1 MSDGVRDDKKNE
13 KRSSSQEDVVV
24 VAPPSS
30 SSSLWMLLAFPSR
43 QGVGVVSVDWER
55 LEPGTLRQ
63 ARPVVNRGRKGMT
76 GQGRK
81 KGGECKFGG
90 RELWGVCKG
99 DLVLGLGGKARTGE
113 PWS

>member
-1 MSDGVRDDKKNE
+1 
-13 KRSSSQEDVVV
+13 
-24 VAPPSS
+24 
-30 SSSLWMLLAFPSR
+30 MLLAFPSR

-81 KGGECKFGG
+81 KGGECKSGG

-99 DLVLGLGGKARTGE
+99 DLVLGLGGEGE
-113 PWS
+113 DGRVVQLRK